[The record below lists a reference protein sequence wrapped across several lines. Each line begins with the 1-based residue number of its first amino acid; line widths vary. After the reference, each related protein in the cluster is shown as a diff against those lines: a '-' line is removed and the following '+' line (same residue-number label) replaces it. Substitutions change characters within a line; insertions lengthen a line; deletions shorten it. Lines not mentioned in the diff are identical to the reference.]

1 MREFEVPATYTIPE
15 DVNVS
20 DGVFRHAERTP
31 GLVVFNRPD
40 GKGGW
45 TDVTAKQF
53 AQAVTGVAKGLI
65 ATGIELGDRVA
76 ILASTQYDWV
86 VLDFAIWAAGGC
98 TVAIFDSSSAEQA
111 KWILQDSGTKLLVVE
126 TPKQRAMIGE
136 IESALPELAETL
148 LLSEGV
154 SGSGAEAAAERNHA
168 APPLTPNRHG
178 AVEEFTRRGA
188 DLDDAVV
195 HERRAQVKAASPATL
210 IYTSGTTGRPKG
222 VMLSHSNLYAESAAD
237 RAVMP
242 QDLRPGKRSLLFLP
256 LAHVFARAVA
266 LAAFD
271 AGVTVAHTAD
281 WSTLVEQFGQYK
293 PDFILSVP
301 RVFEKVFNGAKQKA
315 HDSGKGAIFDAAAD
329 TAIAYSQALDNGGPG
344 LVLKLKHAV
353 FDKLVY
359 GKLREAMGGRCESAV
374 SGGGPLSA
382 RLGHFFRGVGVNIRE
397 GYGLTE
403 TTAAVSVNTPEYTRV
418 GTVGR
423 PLPGHG
429 AKVAEDGEL
438 LLRGPVVFSGYWGN
452 DAATED
458 AFVDGWFKTG
468 DLGAIDSNGFITI
481 TGRKKE
487 ILVTAGGKNVS
498 PAMLEDSLRSHP
510 LISQVMVVG
519 DSKPFIGALITL
531 DAEAL
536 PGWTER
542 HNLPADTPI
551 EKLIENPDLVAE
563 IDAAVAD
570 TNKLVSHAEAIKKI
584 RILPVDW
591 TEESGELTPKM
602 SLKRA
607 VVMKNYAADV
617 EAIYS

>member
-20 DGVFRHAERTP
+20 DSVFRHAERTP

-53 AQAVTGVAKGLI
+53 AQAVTGVAKGLV
-65 ATGIELGDRVA
+65 ASGIELGDRVA

-86 VLDFAIWAAGGC
+86 VLDFAVWAAGGC

-111 KWILQDSGTKLLVVE
+111 KWILQDSATKLLVVE
-126 TPKQRAMIGE
+126 TAKQHTMIGE
-136 IESALPELAETL
+136 ISSALPELKETL
-148 LLSEGV
+148 LLSEGAV
-154 SGSGAEAAAERNHA
+154 AELTARGAE
-168 APPLTPNRHG
+168 
-178 AVEEFTRRGA
+178 
-188 DLDDAVV
+188 LDDAIV

-237 RAVMP
+237 RSTMP
-242 QDLRPGKRSLLFLP
+242 DQLRAGKRSLLFLP

-315 HDSGKGAIFDAAAD
+315 HDGGQGRIFDIAAD
-329 TAIAYSQALDNGGPG
+329 TAIEYSQSLETGGPG

-353 FDKLVY
+353 FDRLVY
-359 GKLREAMGGRCESAV
+359 SKLRAAMGGQCKSAV
-374 SGGGPLSA
+374 SGGGPLGS
-382 RLGHFFRGVGVNIRE
+382 RLGHFFRGVGVIIYE

-403 TTAAVSVNTPEYTRV
+403 TTAAITVNTPAHIRV
-418 GTVGR
+418 GSVGH

-429 AKVAEDGEL
+429 AKIADDGEL
-438 LLRGPVVFSGYWGN
+438 LVRGPVVFSGYWGN

-468 DLGAIDSNGFITI
+468 DLGAIDDNGFVAI

-498 PAMLEDSLRSHP
+498 PAMLEDSLRANP

-519 DSKPFIGALITL
+519 DGKPFIGALITL
-531 DAEAL
+531 DQDAL
-536 PGWTER
+536 PGWKER
-542 HNLPADTPI
+542 HNLPADTPL
-551 EKLIENPDLVAE
+551 EKLIENPDLVADVE
-563 IDAAVAD
+563 AAVAE

-584 RILPVDW
+584 RILSVDW

-607 VVMKNYAADV
+607 VVMKNCAAEVD
-617 EAIYS
+617 AIYS

>member
-20 DGVFRHAERTP
+20 DGAFRHAERTP
-31 GLVVFNRPD
+31 NLVVFNRPD

-65 ATGIELGDRVA
+65 ASGIELGDRVG
-76 ILASTQYDWV
+76 IMASTQYDWV

-111 KWILQDSGTKLLVVE
+111 KWILQDSSTKLLAVE
-126 TPKQRAMIGE
+126 TDKQRALIGE
-136 IESALPELAETL
+136 IESALPELKETL
-148 LLSEGV
+148 LFSKGAIDELTTR
-154 SGSGAEAAAERNHA
+154 GAE
-168 APPLTPNRHG
+168 
-178 AVEEFTRRGA
+178 
-188 DLDDAVV
+188 LDDAVV
-195 HERRAQVKAASPATL
+195 HERRAQLKASSPASL

-222 VMLSHSNLYAESAAD
+222 VMLSHANLYAESVAD

-242 QDLRPGKRSLLFLP
+242 QDLRAGKRSLLFLP

-281 WSTLVEQFGQYK
+281 WSTLVEQFGVYK
-293 PDFILSVP
+293 PDFIVSVP
-301 RVFEKVFNGAKQKA
+301 RVFEKVFNGAKQQAQGGVK
-315 HDSGKGAIFDAAAD
+315 GKIFDAAA
-329 TAIAYSQALDNGGPG
+329 TTSIAYSQALDTGGPG
-344 LVLKLKHAV
+344 LVLKARHAV

-359 GKLREAMGGRCESAV
+359 AKLRTAMGGQCTSAV
-374 SGGGPLSA
+374 SGGGPLGA
-382 RLGHFFRGVGVNIRE
+382 RLGHFFRGVGVNVRE

-403 TTAAVSVNTPEYTRV
+403 TTAAITVNTYEYTRI
-418 GTVGR
+418 GSVGR

-429 AKVAEDGEL
+429 AKIAEDGEL
-438 LLRGPVVFSGYWGN
+438 LVRGPVVFSGYWGN

-458 AFVDGWFKTG
+458 AFTDGWFKTG
-468 DLGAIDSNGFITI
+468 DLGAIDGDGFITI

-498 PAMLEDSLRSHP
+498 PAVLEDSLRANP

-519 DSKPFIGALITL
+519 DGKPFIAALITL

-536 PGWTER
+536 PGWKDR

-563 IDAAVAD
+563 IDAAVAE
-570 TNKLVSHAEAIKKI
+570 TNKLVSHAEAIKKV

-591 TEESGELTPKM
+591 TEEGGELTPKM

-607 VVMKNYAADV
+607 VVMKNYASDV
-617 EAIYS
+617 EAIYG